1 MDRELFRN
9 GSGYADPTA
18 YRAMIT
24 MEEKNMETK
33 PFEVWKYE
41 ISTGEKMGIV
51 MAQEGNIIS
60 VLPLFDRPFA
70 GGIEITTVQGVRFV
84 HPIRMAHVGESK
96 LISYVQDVPEDSV
109 RDIAGGFCKIYADV
123 MFPPINFYPCGF
135 GPDDPGSQGE
145 PGMPGPVG
153 PKGISGDFEASQ
165 QYNTGDIVYIE
176 HLGQFCRISDPK
188 EMETLRT
195 EIEGERRE
203 KEVYKGLY
211 ESLLDKLIK

>member
-18 YRAMIT
+18 YRAMIM
-24 MEEKNMETK
+24 MEEKSMETK
-33 PFEVWKYE
+33 PFEIWKYE

-60 VLPLFDRPFA
+60 VLPLFDRSFA

-109 RDIAGGFCKIYADV
+109 NDIMNIFSDV
-123 MFPPINFYPCGF
+123 YSDVIWAAESILPEDAESRGF
-135 GPDDPGSQGE
+135 GAPGTILPPGNVEYPDS
-145 PGMPGPVG
+145 
-153 PKGISGDFEASQ
+153 
-165 QYNTGDIVYIE
+165 
-176 HLGQFCRISDPK
+176 
-188 EMETLRT
+188 T
-195 EIEGERRE
+195 ELQIRLEGERRE

>member
-1 MDRELFRN
+1 MDRELYRN

-109 RDIAGGFCKIYADV
+109 HDIMNIFSEVYSDVIWTVETILPEDAGS
-123 MFPPINFYPCGF
+123 CGF
-135 GPDDPGSQGE
+135 DAPGETGPILPPGNIEYS
-145 PGMPGPVG
+145 
-153 PKGISGDFEASQ
+153 D
-165 QYNTGDIVYIE
+165 NTELQIK
-176 HLGQFCRISDPK
+176 L
-188 EMETLRT
+188 
-195 EIEGERRE
+195 EGERRE

-211 ESLLDKLIK
+211 EGLLDKLIK